1 MGFIGAPIA
10 VAITDTLLPLLLFL
24 YVYYVNGLEC
34 WGGFSS
40 AAFYNWAP
48 MIRLA
53 LPGLVM
59 ILAEFLS
66 FEILTLAAAHLST
79 THLAAQ
85 SLLST
90 LCTLAFHLPFPI
102 SIAASTRIATLIGAS
117 LIPAARVAT
126 VVAIG
131 AGFTTGIITSHYFSR
146 LSHTSQVYSHRN

>member
-40 AAFYNWAP
+40 AAFYHWAP

-102 SIAASTRIATLIGAS
+102 SIAASTRIATLISAS

-131 AGFTTGIITSHYFSR
+131 AGARFVQEIIPFYSR
-146 LSHTSQVYSHRN
+146 ARQYGTSQTLSK